1 MTMSDEPPPG
11 LKRIVLRGAGLAG
24 AGHVLSQALNLGAYL
39 VIARLVTPDEYGVYV
54 AGSLVTGVGLSLSSG
69 GLQAAVIQRRE
80 RVEEALNTAVVSSL
94 AVGVALALFALAT
107 APLVTLFF
115 HDHRAGEIAAAL
127 SGWAVLRCAGIVPG
141 ALMQRRFSFLR
152 RVVVEP
158 FGILAFGIVS
168 VVATSSGM
176 GAWGLVVGT
185 YASAAVQLVLSW
197 ALVRWRPSLR
207 LASFATWLELAS
219 FARHLFAS
227 ELLRRVSTELPAAV
241 VGRSLGA
248 DALGQYRYGERFGT
262 QPQSAM
268 TNVAA
273 YVLLPAFARIAADAE
288 RLRRAFLRA
297 LRWIVLVAAPAGF
310 ILLPLGEPLA
320 VALLGERWHGA
331 GSVMMALCAYTA
343 AGSLVQVAVEAF
355 KVVARPDLLPR
366 VRGLTAAATVAGVT
380 AGLPFGIAG
389 VAAGVSA
396 AGLVTAVYAA
406 FLASRILGIPL
417 RAICAELWA
426 PLAASLVMVGAVAAL
441 DRLVLHAESHA
452 AAPALGLLAVEMVAG
467 ALVYLTT
474 VLLLAPATV
483 HELWTGLRAA
493 ARGLGEPGSR
503 RTVLHTR
510 GG

>member
-1 MTMSDEPPPG
+1 MSDEPPPG

-24 AGHVLSQALNLGAYL
+24 IGHVLSQGLTLAAYL
-39 VIARLVTPDEYGVYV
+39 AIARLVTPDEYGVYV

-69 GLQAAVIQRRE
+69 GLQAAIIQRRE
-80 RVEEALNTAVVSSL
+80 RVDEALNTAVVSSL
-94 AVGVALALFALAT
+94 AVGAALALLALAT

-158 FGILAFGIVS
+158 SGILAFGIVS
-168 VVATSSGM
+168 VLATSSGM

-185 YASAAVQLVLSW
+185 YASAAVQLILSW
-197 ALVRWRPSLR
+197 ALARWRPTLR
-207 LASFATWLELAS
+207 LASFATWLELAG
-219 FARHLFAS
+219 FARHLFLS
-227 ELLRRVSTELPAAV
+227 ELLRRVSTELPTAV

-248 DALGQYRYGERFGT
+248 DALGQYAYGERFGT
-262 QPQSAM
+262 QPQSAV
-268 TNVAA
+268 TNVAG

-297 LRWIVLVAAPAGF
+297 LRWTMLAAAPAGL

-320 VALLGERWHGA
+320 VALLGERWQQA
-331 GSVMMALCAYTA
+331 GYVMMGLSASTA

-355 KVVARPDLLPR
+355 KVIGRPDLLPR
-366 VRGLTAAATVAGVT
+366 VRGLTAGATVAGVA

-389 VAAGVSA
+389 VAVGVSA
-396 AGLVTAVYAA
+396 AALVAAVYAG
-406 FLASRILGIPL
+406 FLASRFLGIPV
-417 RAICAELWA
+417 RSISAELWP
-426 PLAASLVMVGAVAAL
+426 PLAASLVMAGAVAAL
-441 DRLVLHAESHA
+441 DRLVLHAGAHA
-452 AAPALGLLAVEMVAG
+452 AAPALGLLAVEAIAG
-467 ALVYLTT
+467 ALAYLAA
-474 VLLLAPATV
+474 VRLLAPATV
-483 HELWTGLRAA
+483 RELRAGLRTAVGRLA
-493 ARGLGEPGSR
+493 GRGSG
-503 RTVLHTR
+503 RTVLRTK

>member
-1 MTMSDEPPPG
+1 MAAEPPPD
-11 LKRIVLRGAGLAG
+11 LKRVVLRGAGLAG
-24 AGHVLSQALNLGAYL
+24 AGHVLSQGLNLAAYL

-80 RVEEALNTAVVSSL
+80 RVEEALSTAVVSSL
-94 AVGVALALFALAT
+94 AAGVALTLFALAT

-127 SGWAVLRCAGIVPG
+127 SGWAFLRCAGIVPG

-158 FGILAFGIVS
+158 LGILAFGIVS

-197 ALVRWRPSLR
+197 ALIRWRPSLR
-207 LASFATWLELAS
+207 LVSFATWLELAG
-219 FARHLFAS
+219 FARHLFLS
-227 ELLRRVSTELPAAV
+227 ELLRRVCTELPAAV

-262 QPQSAM
+262 QPQSAT

-320 VALLGERWHGA
+320 VALLGERWHGV
-331 GSVMMALCAYTA
+331 GSVMMAFSAYTA
-343 AGSLVQVAVEAF
+343 AGSVAQVAVEAF

-366 VRGLTAAATVAGVT
+366 VRGLTAAATVAGVA

-396 AGLVTAVYAA
+396 AALVAAVYAA
-406 FLASRILGIPL
+406 LLASRILEIPV

-426 PLAASLVMVGAVAAL
+426 PLAASLVMVVAVAAL

-452 AAPALGLLAVEMVAG
+452 AAAALGLLAVEMIAG
-467 ALVYLTT
+467 AVVYLTT
-474 VLLLAPATV
+474 VSLLAPATV

-493 ARGLGEPGSR
+493 ARGLGAPGSR
-503 RTVLHTR
+503 RTVLRTK